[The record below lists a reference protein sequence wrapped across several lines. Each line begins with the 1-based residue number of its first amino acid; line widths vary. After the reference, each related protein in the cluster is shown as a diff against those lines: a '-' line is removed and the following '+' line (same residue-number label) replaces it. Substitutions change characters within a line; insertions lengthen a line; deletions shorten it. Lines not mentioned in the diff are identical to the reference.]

1 VGACCLGA
9 VLSSAAELPAAD
21 SWLRDSEAGVVVVA
35 PLAEQS
41 TSTSNFLVLVA
52 PTSYDGLAGVGSGI
66 FQFINPAVPWNPD
79 GNTLPFDVPS
89 AYVRAVP
96 DPGSYRFAWLAGG
109 EIGDIQKRMPA
120 TSDTQLNALV
130 GLSGFNLVYY
140 LFSRAYLPGVD
151 DFGDIDADG
160 LSDRWESDWFGY
172 GSSDDIGSTAATDP
186 KASTGAD
193 GNPDGDFL
201 PLASTVVV
209 TNVIEGGFVKAYR
222 YPLSQPLSAVGPWT
236 GYLPHLNHPFKNLVE
251 YRGLEED
258 RGDGRGWIRRA
269 LESPL
274 PTSPQRGNDPATNPS
289 LIADTD
295 GDGMDDGWEYYFWTT
310 ILYEIGAETLWRA
323 QPSGFDY
330 FYGQSPSNDDPVT
343 QIVTVEER
351 VGTYNPNDLSYSG
364 KLHDG
369 VVVDSVTMTAGQ
381 YIYSDNGAGVLVGN
395 TSMAGSG
402 AIDYSSGAWAI
413 TMMANPVVSGNIIA
427 TYSYEVQFVLDY
439 TPDPGLPLLKRGL
452 PPQRV
457 EGILLER
464 PYQTGRVEETP
475 VKPGTFAIAFD
486 TGAVFVD
493 DGHGGLTN
501 DVYDIDGA
509 TGATNS
515 VAAVQVLGID
525 YETGAWWVAPHADV
539 QTGSVFAIDYEV
551 VDGAYTKDQLLAAF
565 DPAFSGEAES
575 DIDQD
580 GLYDWEEFLL
590 GTNPIHFDS
599 DGDSMP
605 DGGEIEFGL
614 DPLHCDIDWSSDV
627 RIAGPVAFN
636 ENALTTNLVQVALTS
651 IATTDVVFS
660 VTGYIPGY
668 VEGDETVTF
677 AAGTDTA
684 CVGVLALNGPTNC
697 TLVLTPSSESPYWP
711 ASVAF
716 PVGNV
721 PPSILSA
728 GASAYAVVE
737 GGSVTLQ
744 GSAVDPSTDT
754 LAYAWS
760 FSDGSPTLL
769 GESVTKTF
777 DQVGTIRATFSVTD
791 QDGESDCTSF
801 DVYVG
806 QSEPVTIQFTEITPE
821 AITFR
826 IPSTAKGNDYQV
838 WTSTRLAAHDSEWVD
853 WLPIAGS
860 NLVAG
865 GQFRAISLQVPSFEV
880 PIEVTDGSKGS
891 SFIRVDISEIFSN
904 HSNHYFRIELP
915 APSPGE

>member
-1 VGACCLGA
+1 
-9 VLSSAAELPAAD
+9 
-21 SWLRDSEAGVVVVA
+21 
-35 PLAEQS
+35 
-41 TSTSNFLVLVA
+41 
-52 PTSYDGLAGVGSGI
+52 
-66 FQFINPAVPWNPD
+66 
-79 GNTLPFDVPS
+79 
-89 AYVRAVP
+89 
-96 DPGSYRFAWLAGG
+96 
-109 EIGDIQKRMPA
+109 
-120 TSDTQLNALV
+120 
-130 GLSGFNLVYY
+130 
-140 LFSRAYLPGVD
+140 
-151 DFGDIDADG
+151 
-160 LSDRWESDWFGY
+160 
-172 GSSDDIGSTAATDP
+172 
-186 KASTGAD
+186 
-193 GNPDGDFL
+193 
-201 PLASTVVV
+201 
-209 TNVIEGGFVKAYR
+209 
-222 YPLSQPLSAVGPWT
+222 
-236 GYLPHLNHPFKNLVE
+236 
-251 YRGLEED
+251 
-258 RGDGRGWIRRA
+258 
-269 LESPL
+269 
-274 PTSPQRGNDPATNPS
+274 
-289 LIADTD
+289 
-295 GDGMDDGWEYYFWTT
+295 
-310 ILYEIGAETLWRA
+310 
-323 QPSGFDY
+323 
-330 FYGQSPSNDDPVT
+330 
-343 QIVTVEER
+343 
-351 VGTYNPNDLSYSG
+351 
-364 KLHDG
+364 
-369 VVVDSVTMTAGQ
+369 
-381 YIYSDNGAGVLVGN
+381 
-395 TSMAGSG
+395 MAGSG
-402 AIDYSSGAWAI
+402 TIDYSSGAWAI
-413 TMMANPVVSGNIIA
+413 IMMANPVVSGNIIA
-427 TYSYEVQFVLDY
+427 TYSYAVQFVLDY
-439 TPDPGLPLLKRGL
+439 TPHPGLPLLKRGL

-475 VKPGTFAIAFD
+475 VKPGTFAIMFD
-486 TGAVFVD
+486 TGTVFVD

-515 VAAVQVLGID
+515 VAAVQMLGVD
-525 YETGAWWVAPHADV
+525 YETGAWWVAPPAEV
-539 QTGSVFAIDYEV
+539 QTGSAFAIDYEV

-605 DGGEIEFGL
+605 DAGEVEFGL

-627 RIAGPVAFN
+627 MVAGPVAFN
-636 ENALTTNLVQVALTS
+636 ENALTTNLVQVSLAS

-684 CVGVLALNGPTNC
+684 YVGVVALNGPTNC

-721 PPSILSA
+721 PPSIMSA
-728 GASAYAVVE
+728 VASAYAVVE

-777 DQVGTIRATFSVTD
+777 DQVGTIRATLSVTD

-865 GQFRAISLQVPSFEV
+865 GQFRAISSQVPSFEV
-880 PIEVTDGSKGS
+880 PIEVTDGSEGS
-891 SFIRVDISEIFSN
+891 SFIRVDISEIFRN

-915 APSPGE
+915 ASSSGE